1 MAETVKKATDVKETK
16 AAKPVKSGTVS
27 KSSVKK
33 ASTTTAKKT
42 TTKKTTTKKATT
54 KKASAKKASRKP
66 TAKALLTK
74 AAVSYSIEFQGRSVI
89 GKDLAELA
97 VKDYM
102 KKTGKTALK
111 KLDLFV
117 QPENS
122 VAYYAVDGEGGDQ
135 FQINI

>member
-1 MAETVKKATDVKETK
+1 MAETAKKATVKKETK
-16 AAKPVKSGTVS
+16 AARPVKSRS
-27 KSSVKK
+27 
-33 ASTTTAKKT
+33 AS
-42 TTKKTTTKKATT
+42 KTTTKKATT
-54 KKASAKKASRKP
+54 TKAKKTTTKKSTTKKTSRKP
-66 TAKALLTK
+66 TAKALLSK
-74 AAVSYSIEFQGRSVI
+74 AAVSYSIEFQGRGIS
-89 GKDLAELA
+89 GKELAENA

-102 KKTGKTALK
+102 KKTRKTALK